1 MNRVAG
7 SVVIRVDAHPDDGDL
22 RALMLAS
29 WGEPTQADFEA
40 IWSRS
45 LAHLCAFSDDRL
57 VGYVNIAWDGGAHA
71 SVFDTTVHPDYRRKG
86 IGVALVKEAAK
97 VAREHGAEWLHVD
110 YEPRLAGFYGA
121 CGFAPT
127 NAGLMRLDQA

>member
-1 MNRVAG
+1 VTRAAN
-7 SVVIRVDAHPDDGDL
+7 SFVIRVDAHPDVAAL

-45 LAHLCAFSDDRL
+45 LAHLCAFSDDKL
-57 VGYVNIAWDGGAHA
+57 VGYVNVAWDGGAHA
-71 SVFDTTVHPDYRRKG
+71 SVFDTTVHPDHQRKG
-86 IGVALVKEAAK
+86 IGMALVKEAAR
-97 VAREHGAEWLHVD
+97 VAREQGAEWLHVD
-110 YEPRLAGFYGA
+110 FEPRFAGFYSA

-127 NAGLMRLDQA
+127 KAGLIRLNQV